1 MRRGRPARRGSVRIA
16 GGTLLVVA
24 VLAVAFI
31 GPLVAPYDPGAF
43 VSTPYALPSGGYLL
57 GTDVLGRDVLS
68 QVLTGGRVFLLQ
80 GIVATVLGVG
90 LGVAA
95 GVGLATAGRR
105 VADLVLSLNDIV
117 IVLPQIVIAL
127 LVLTRLGATSLTLVT
142 VIGVVHIPQSARV
155 VRAASDQVIT
165 ADYFESARALGVPW
179 RRLVGGE
186 ILPNILPVVLLEFS
200 IRLAMS
206 VVVLASLSYLGFG
219 STAMSWGRMIYEN
232 QGALSIQP
240 WAVLAPVIL
249 IGMFLVGANML
260 RDGITRRAGT
270 T

>member
-1 MRRGRPARRGSVRIA
+1 MRRDRPARRGGGRIV
-16 GGTLLVVA
+16 GGTVLVVA

-43 VSTPYALPSGGYLL
+43 VSTPYALPTSQYLL

-68 QVLTGGRVFLLQ
+68 QVLVGGRVFLLQ

-95 GVGLATAGRR
+95 GIGLATASRR

-219 STAMSWGRMIYEN
+219 STTMSWGRMIYEN

-270 T
+270 A

>member
-1 MRRGRPARRGSVRIA
+1 MAVRVPAVMRRIRSTVRGRPRLPARLSPRRARIFAFLGLLGPGLIAANAGNDA
-16 GGTLLVVA
+16 GGIITYA
-24 VLAVAFI
+24 SA
-31 GPLVAPYDPGAF
+31 GAQF
-43 VSTPYALPSGGYLL
+43 GYR
-57 GTDVLGRDVLS
+57 TIFFMV
-68 QVLTGGRVFLLQ
+68 
-80 GIVATVLGVG
+80 
-90 LGVAA
+90 
-95 GVGLATAGRR
+95 
-105 VADLVLSLNDIV
+105 
-117 IVLPQIVIAL
+117 
-127 LVLTRLGATSLTLVT
+127 LVT
-142 VIGVVHIPQSARV
+142 VALVVVQEMCSRLGTFTGKGL
-155 VRAASDQVIT
+155 AALIR
-165 ADYFESARALGVPW
+165 E
-179 RRLVGGE
+179 
-186 ILPNILPVVLLEFS
+186 EFS